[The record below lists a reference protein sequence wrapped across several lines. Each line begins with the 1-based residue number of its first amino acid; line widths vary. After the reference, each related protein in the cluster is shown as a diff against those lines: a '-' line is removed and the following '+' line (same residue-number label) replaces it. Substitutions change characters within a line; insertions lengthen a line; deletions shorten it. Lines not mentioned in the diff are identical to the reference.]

1 MKRDNTPWRPV
12 EAASLQ
18 WDDAAN
24 PISTR
29 FDDYYYSSADG
40 IEESRYVFLQG
51 NDLPRRWLQDRSN
64 NFCIAE
70 TGFGSGLNFLLTWQA
85 WRELPQPRP
94 RLHYLSVEKF
104 PLARDDIKRALAP
117 WSTLA
122 ALADEFLAQYPGLV
136 PGQHR
141 LQLEGGALTLDLWW
155 EDVTQALPDLAS
167 QGLPMV
173 DAWYLDGFTP
183 ARNAAMWQPSVL
195 HAVAQL
201 SRTGATFSTF
211 TAASEVR
218 RELSQAGF
226 TVDKAPGFGLKRECL
241 RGTLTQPNIAPPA
254 VAITP
259 WDIPTIPPK
268 PPTQALVIGGGLAGC
283 HAAYA
288 LARRGIAV
296 TLLEQGQLASAGS
309 GNEQGILY
317 TRLSRKH
324 SALTDF
330 ALQSF
335 CYASRLYRQMFQT
348 GTLTEGRDGSLCGS
362 FHQND
367 NSDEM
372 AALAGVL
379 DPVAELAQVLDIAA
393 ANARLGIEQNSAGYW
408 FPSSGWLSPAAVCR
422 ALTSH
427 PGVTVMENCGA
438 IELCTS
444 NPGWNAMRDGKI
456 LAQASCA
463 VIATGT
469 SVTHMSGLD
478 WLPVQLIRGQTT
490 QLPQSAPLRELRAAL
505 CHEGY
510 IAPAS
515 AGQHCIGATFVL
527 HDEDS
532 ALRDDEHTYNLSR
545 LAAAVPALR
554 ETLANL
560 DVSQLQGRV
569 GYRCASPDYLP
580 LAGRVPDRDAFL
592 HNYAQLRKNARQVID
607 CKGEFKSGLYL
618 SSGHG
623 SRGLTSTPLAA
634 EVLASQICGE
644 PIPLSRELQRALAPA
659 RFLLRD
665 LARNRI

>member
-1 MKRDNTPWRPV
+1 MRRDNTPWRPV

-18 WDDAAN
+18 WDNAAN
-24 PISTR
+24 PVSTT
-29 FDDYYYSSADG
+29 FGDVYYSSDDG
-40 IEESRYVFLQG
+40 LEESRYVFLQG
-51 NDLPRRWLQDRSN
+51 NDLPQRWLQTQASH
-64 NFCIAE
+64 FCIAE
-70 TGFGSGLNFLLTWQA
+70 TGFGTGLNFLLTWQL

-104 PLARDDIKRALAP
+104 PLSIDDLKRALAP
-117 WSTLA
+117 WTTLA
-122 ALADEFLAQYPGLV
+122 PLADEFLAQYPGLV

-141 LQLEGGALTLDLWW
+141 LQFDGGALTLDLWW

-173 DAWYLDGFTP
+173 DAWYLDGFAP
-183 ARNAAMWQPSVL
+183 ARNAVMWQPSVL
-195 HAVAQL
+195 RAVAQL
-201 SRTGATFSTF
+201 SRPGATFSTF
-211 TAASEVR
+211 TAAGEVR
-218 RELSQAGF
+218 RELREAGF
-226 TVDKAPGFGLKRECL
+226 AVDKAPGFGRKRECL
-241 RGTLTQPNIAPPA
+241 RGILAEQAITPPPID
-254 VAITP
+254 ITP
-259 WDIPTIPPK
+259 WDISKIK
-268 PPTQALVIGGGLAGC
+268 PAPLTHALVIGGGLAGC

-296 TLLEQGQLASAGS
+296 TLLEQDQLASAGS
-309 GNEQGILY
+309 GNNQGILY

-324 SALTDF
+324 AALTDF

-335 CYASRLYRQMFQT
+335 CYAGRLYRQMFQA
-348 GTLTEGRDGSLCGS
+348 GALTAGRDGALCGS

-367 NSDEM
+367 NSEEL

-393 ANARLGIEQNSAGYW
+393 ANERLGIEQNSAGYW
-408 FPSSGWLSPAAVCR
+408 FPSSGWLNPAAVCR

-427 PGVTVMENCGA
+427 PGVTIMENCGP
-438 IELCTS
+438 IELRA
-444 NPGWNAMRDGKI
+444 NNALWSAVADGQVI
-456 LAQASCA
+456 AQASCA
-463 VIATGT
+463 VIATGA
-469 SVTHMSGLD
+469 SVTRMSDLD

-490 QLPQSAPLRELRAAL
+490 QLPQSAPSSELRAAL

-527 HDEDS
+527 HDNDS

-554 ETLANL
+554 KPLASL

-580 LAGRVPDRDAFL
+580 LAGRVPNKSAFL
-592 HNYAQLRKNARQVID
+592 QNYAQLRKNARQVID
-607 CKGEFKSGLYL
+607 CKGEYMPGLYL

-634 EVLASQICGE
+634 ELLASQICGD
-644 PIPLSRELQRALAPA
+644 PPPLSRELQRALAPA